1 MTIIGAGGSM
11 GKGGGGSSRTPS
23 TAKDSLDSRQYANV
37 IDLISEGEIQGL
49 VDGHKSIFLNNTALQ
64 NADGTYNFQNVTVYS
79 DSKGTQNQGYIPL
92 GGGVEDTKGVGI
104 TVVKDVPQVRTITDV
119 DVDAV
124 RVTIAIPSLQK
135 INSSNG
141 DTSGTNVELKIAVQ
155 YGGGGYTDQPIG
167 LNGATSDIISGR
179 TADEYRKDYLI
190 QLNRLGVTIKP
201 ITGATNASPI
211 SITCASHGFSTGDTV
226 TVSGVT
232 GNTAAN
238 GIWVITSTGANT
250 FTLNGSSGNG
260 AYISG
265 GQVKIKIYNVDIKV
279 TRVTADSTD
288 SLLTNAF
295 SWLSYTEII
304 DAKLTYPNS
313 ALIGLRVD
321 AEQFSSIPSRSYLIK
336 GIKVRIPS
344 GTTVDSATGR
354 IIYPTNFVWNGTFS
368 AATWTSCPAWI
379 LWDLLTSSRYGF
391 GNHIAAAQ
399 LDKWAFFAAS
409 KYSNA
414 LVDNGFGGQEARFSC
429 NTSIQTAEEAYKL
442 VNDLLSV
449 MRCQAYW
456 STGSLTIAQDA
467 PSDPVYLF
475 NQANVTPEGFS
486 YSGSSLKI
494 RPNVAVVS
502 YLDLNLRD
510 TAFEVVEDA
519 DSIAKYGVVK
529 SEISAFACTSRGQ
542 ANRIGRWL
550 LFSERYEKEVCTFA
564 SSLDAGQQ
572 VRPGQIILISDPI
585 RNNNGLRRAGRVSSA
600 TTTAITV
607 DDSANT
613 DLSVEGGSI
622 LSVILPDGTVEQREV
637 STVVGSVI
645 TLQTALSYTPNANSI
660 WILESPT
667 LQATTWRV
675 LSINESDGIN
685 YGITAISHNES
696 KYANIENGEPLEFR
710 DSTNLNQIPA
720 QPSELAIISVTQL
733 GGETSPEVQ
742 YELNGRIAVKITFG
756 WLGPQGVKNFRVK
769 YRHEDDNF
777 TTVTVQGTT
786 FDILDAKVGNYQIQ
800 VSSVSSSGI
809 LFSEPALAEYTV
821 AGLGAP
827 PSNVQNVSAIAT
839 GEDMIILT
847 WKQAPELDVQVGG
860 RVIIRHDPRALA
872 SAEWNSSNDIVQAV
886 AGSSTQKQVPLLPG
900 TYFLKFED
908 FLGNRSLMATGVEVT
923 LPQPESRIVAK
934 EWAEQSLA
942 TPFSGTKTNCAYDA
956 GETALVL
963 TPNVYVSPDYWETI
977 YCAGDCGAEYQFAD
991 AFDLGDVYD
1000 FRIRRYIV
1008 SYPLVFSTNF
1018 DAVSGSFDAQ
1028 PGFFDGTVADE
1039 INVAMYVR
1047 TTLTDPAG
1055 SPTWGPWTE
1064 FVSGM
1069 IRGRGVQ
1076 VKAIFT
1082 TETELIGVAIDELG
1096 AELELTRRVTTSLNT
1111 QTSSTSAV
1119 TTITFPNAFYKAVT
1133 VGDPYYTLLPSVGV
1147 TALALGNNVRAHIVN
1162 LTRTGF
1168 DVEFLQGSHRQ
1179 AVDFTYNAVGY
1190 GRAF

>member
-23 TAKDSLDSRQYANV
+23 TAPDSLDSRQYANV
-37 IDLISEGEIQGL
+37 IDLISEGEIEGL
-49 VDGHKSIFLNNTALQ
+49 ADGFKSIYLNNTVLQ
-64 NADGTYNFQNVTVYS
+64 NPDGSYNFQDVTIYTRN
-79 DSKGTQNQGYIPL
+79 GTQNQTYIPL
-92 GGGVEDTKGVGI
+92 TSGVEDEKPVGL
-104 TVVKDVPQVRTITDV
+104 TVVKAVPQVRTITDV

-124 RVTIAIPSLQK
+124 RITIAIPSLQQ
-135 INSSNG
+135 INSTNG
-141 DTSGTNVELKIAVQ
+141 DTSGASVQLQIAVQ
-155 YGGGGYTDQPIG
+155 YQGGGYTTKIDD
-167 LNGATSDIISGR
+167 TISGR

-190 QLNRLGVTIKP
+190 ELARPNPSDI
-201 ITGATNASPI
+201 
-211 SITCASHGFSTGDTV
+211 
-226 TVSGVT
+226 
-232 GNTAAN
+232 
-238 GIWVITSTGANT
+238 
-250 FTLNGSSGNG
+250 
-260 AYISG
+260 
-265 GQVKIKIYNVDIKV
+265 VDIKV
-279 TRVTADSTD
+279 TRVTDDSTD

-295 SWLSYTEII
+295 NWSSYTEII
-304 DAKLTYPNS
+304 WAKLTYANS
-313 ALIGLRVD
+313 ALVGLRVD
-321 AEQFSSIPSRSYLIK
+321 AEQFSSIPTRSYLVK

-354 IIYPTNFVWNGTFS
+354 IIYPANFVWNGTFS

-379 LWDLLTSSRYGF
+379 LWDLLTSTRYGF

-414 LVDNGFGGQEARFSC
+414 LVDDGFGGQEARFSC

-449 MRCQAYW
+449 MRCQAFW

-502 YLDLNLRD
+502 YLDLNLQD
-510 TAFEVVEDA
+510 TAFEVVEDTDA
-519 DSIAKYGVVK
+519 IAKYGVVK

-542 ANRIGRWL
+542 ANRIGKWL

-572 VRPGQIILISDPI
+572 VRPGQIILISDPV
-585 RNNNGLRRAGRVSSA
+585 RAGSRRAGRIAAA
-600 TTTAITV
+600 TTTTITV

-613 DLSVEGGSI
+613 DLSLEGGST
-622 LSVILPDGTVEQREV
+622 LSVILPDGSVEQRQI
-637 STVVGSVI
+637 STIDGSLI
-645 TLQTALSYTPNANSI
+645 TLQDALSNAPNANSI
-660 WILESPT
+660 WIIEGPS
-667 LQATTWRV
+667 LQASTWRV
-675 LSINESDGIN
+675 IGVNESDGIN
-685 YGITAISHNES
+685 YGITAIAYNES
-696 KYANIENGEPLEFR
+696 KYAYIEDGVPLEFR
-710 DSTNLNQIPA
+710 DSTNLNKIPA
-720 QPSELAIISVTQL
+720 QPSELSIISTAQV
-733 GGETSPEVQ
+733 GGGVSPEVQ
-742 YELNGRIAVKITFG
+742 YDLNGRIAVKITFG
-756 WLGPQGVKNFRVK
+756 WFAPQGIKKFRVK
-769 YRHEDDNF
+769 YRFEDDNF

-786 FDILDAKVGNYQIQ
+786 FDIFDAKTGNYQIQ
-800 VSSVSSSGI
+800 VSSISSTNI
-809 LFSEPALAEYTV
+809 LFSEPALANYTV

-827 PSNVQNVSAIAT
+827 PSDVQNVSAIAT
-839 GEDMIILT
+839 GEDMLILT
-847 WKQAPELDVQVGG
+847 WQQAAELDVQVGG
-860 RVIIRHDPRALA
+860 RVIIRHDPRALT
-872 SAEWNSSNDIVQAV
+872 SADWNNSNDIVQAV

-908 FLGNRSLMATGVEVT
+908 FLGNRSVIATGVEVV
-923 LPQPESRIVAK
+923 LPEPESRVTAK
-934 EWAEQSLA
+934 EWAEQDLA

-956 GETALVL
+956 GETALLL
-963 TPNVYVSPDYWETI
+963 TPNIYVAPDYWETI
-977 YCAGDCGAEYQFAD
+977 YCAGDCAAEYQFKD
-991 AFDLGDVYD
+991 TFDLGAAYD

-1008 SYPLVFSTNF
+1008 SRPVVFSTLF
-1018 DAVSGSFDAQ
+1018 DAVSGNFDLQ
-1028 PGFFDGTVADE
+1028 PGFFDGTVADQ
-1039 INVAMYVR
+1039 INVTTYVR
-1047 TTLTDPAG
+1047 TTLDNPSG

-1064 FVSGM
+1064 FASGM

-1096 AELELTRRVTTSLNT
+1096 ATLELTRRVTTSLNT
-1111 QTSSTSAV
+1111 LTSSSSAV

-1147 TALALGNNVRAHIVN
+1147 TALALGNNVRASITN
-1162 LTRTGF
+1162 LSSTGF
-1168 DVEFLQGSHRQ
+1168 DVEFLQGSTRQ

>member
-1 MTIIGAGGSM
+1 MTIIGAGGGGGF
-11 GKGGGGSSRTPS
+11 GKGGGGGSSRTPS
-23 TAKDSLDSRQYANV
+23 TAPDSLDSRQYANV
-37 IDLISEGEIQGL
+37 IDLISEGEIEGL
-49 VDGHKSIFLNNTALQ
+49 ADGFKSIYLNNTVLQ
-64 NADGTYNFQNVTVYS
+64 NPDNSYNFQDVTIYTRN
-79 DSKGTQNQGYIPL
+79 GTQNQTYIPL
-92 GGGVEDTKGVGI
+92 TSGVEDEKPVGL
-104 TVVKDVPQVRTITDV
+104 TVVKAVPQVRTITDV

-124 RVTIAIPSLQK
+124 RITIAIPSLQQ
-135 INSSNG
+135 INSTNG
-141 DTSGTNVELKIAVQ
+141 DTSGTSVQLQIAVQ
-155 YGGGGYTDQPIG
+155 YQGGGYTTKIDD
-167 LNGATSDIISGR
+167 TISGR

-190 QLNRLGVTIKP
+190 ELARPNPSDI
-201 ITGATNASPI
+201 I
-211 SITCASHGFSTGDTV
+211 
-226 TVSGVT
+226 
-232 GNTAAN
+232 
-238 GIWVITSTGANT
+238 
-250 FTLNGSSGNG
+250 
-260 AYISG
+260 
-265 GQVKIKIYNVDIKV
+265 DIKV
-279 TRVTADSTD
+279 TRVTDDSTN

-295 SWLSYTEII
+295 SWSSYTEII
-304 DAKLTYPNS
+304 WAKLTYANS
-313 ALIGLRVD
+313 ALVGLRVD
-321 AEQFSSIPSRSYLIK
+321 AEQFSSIPTRSYLVK

-354 IIYPTNFVWNGTFS
+354 IIYPANFIWNGTFS

-379 LWDLLTSSRYGF
+379 LYDLLTASRYGF
-391 GNHIAAAQ
+391 GNHISAAQ

-414 LVDNGFGGQEARFSC
+414 LVDDGFGGQEARFSC

-510 TAFEVVEDA
+510 TAYEVVEDTE
-519 DSIAKYGVVK
+519 SIAKYGVVK

-550 LFSERYEKEVCTFA
+550 LFSERYEKEVCTFS
-564 SSLDAGQQ
+564 SSLEAGQQ
-572 VRPGQIILISDPI
+572 VRPGQIILVSDPV
-585 RNNNGLRRAGRVSSA
+585 RAGSRRAGRISAA

-607 DDSANT
+607 DNSADT
-613 DLSVEGGSI
+613 DLSIEGGSI
-622 LSVILPDGTVEQREV
+622 LSVILPDGSVEQREV
-637 STVVGSVI
+637 SNVVDNVI
-645 TLQTALSYTPNANSI
+645 TLQAALSNTPNANSI
-660 WILESPT
+660 WILESPS

-685 YGITAISHNES
+685 YGITAIAHNES
-696 KYANIENGEPLEFR
+696 KYGYIEDGTPLEFR
-710 DSTNLNQIPA
+710 DTTNLNVIPA
-720 QPSELAIISVTQL
+720 QPSELAVISSAQF
-733 GGETSPEVQ
+733 GGGTSPEVQ

-756 WLGPQGVKNFRVK
+756 WYAPQGIKKFRVK
-769 YRHEDDNF
+769 YRYEDDNF

-786 FDILDAKVGNYQIQ
+786 FDILDAKTGNYQIQ
-800 VSSVSSSGI
+800 VSSVSSSNL
-809 LFSEPALAEYTV
+809 LFSEPALADYTV
-821 AGLGAP
+821 AGLGAA
-827 PSNVQNVSAIAT
+827 PSDVQNVSAIAT
-839 GEDMIILT
+839 GEDMVILT
-847 WKQAPELDVQVGG
+847 WKQATELDVQVGG
-860 RVIIRHDPRALA
+860 RVIIRHDPRGLA
-872 SAEWNSSNDIVQAV
+872 SAEWNSSNDVVQAV

-908 FLGNRSLMATGVEVT
+908 FLGNRSVLATGVEVT
-923 LPQPESRIVAK
+923 LPEPESRIPAK
-934 EWAEQSLA
+934 EWAEQDLA

-956 GETALVL
+956 GETALLL
-963 TPNVYVSPDYWETI
+963 TPDIYVAPDYWETI
-977 YCAGDCGAEYQFAD
+977 YCSGDCGAEYQFKD
-991 AFDLGDVYD
+991 TFDLGDVYD

-1008 SYPLVFSTNF
+1008 SRPVVFSTLFDAISGNF
-1018 DAVSGSFDAQ
+1018 DDQ

-1039 INVAMYVR
+1039 INVVTYVR
-1047 TTLTDPAG
+1047 TTLDDPAG

-1064 FVSGM
+1064 FASGM

-1096 AELELTRRVTTSLNT
+1096 ATLELTRRVTTSLAT
-1111 QTSSTSAV
+1111 LTSSSSAV
-1119 TTITFPNAFYKAVT
+1119 TTVTFANAFYKAVT
-1133 VGDPYYTLLPSVGV
+1133 VGDPYYTLLPS
-1147 TALALGNNVRAHIVN
+1147 LGITPLSIGANTHAEITN

-1168 DVEFLQGSHRQ
+1168 NVEFLQGGSRR
-1179 AVDFTYNAVGY
+1179 VVNFTYNAVGY

>member
-1 MTIIGAGGSM
+1 MTIIGAGGGGGGG
-11 GKGGGGSSRTPS
+11 GKGGGGGGSSRTPS
-23 TAKDSLDSRQYANV
+23 TAPDSLDSRQYANV
-37 IDLISEGEIQGL
+37 IDLISEGEIEGL
-49 VDGHKSIFLNNTALQ
+49 ADGFKSIYLNNTVLQ
-64 NADGTYNFQNVTVYS
+64 NPDGSYNFQDVTIYTRN
-79 DSKGTQNQGYIPL
+79 GTQNQTYIPL
-92 GGGVEDTKGVGI
+92 TSGVEDEKPVGL
-104 TVVKDVPQVRTITDV
+104 TVVKAVPQVRTITDV

-124 RVTIAIPSLQK
+124 RITIAVPSLQQ
-135 INSSNG
+135 INSTNG
-141 DTSGTNVELKIAVQ
+141 DTSGTSVRLQIAVQ
-155 YGGGGYTDQPIG
+155 YQGGGYTTKVDD
-167 LNGATSDIISGR
+167 TISGR

-190 QLNRLGVTIKP
+190 ELARPNPSDI
-201 ITGATNASPI
+201 I
-211 SITCASHGFSTGDTV
+211 
-226 TVSGVT
+226 
-232 GNTAAN
+232 
-238 GIWVITSTGANT
+238 
-250 FTLNGSSGNG
+250 
-260 AYISG
+260 
-265 GQVKIKIYNVDIKV
+265 DIKV
-279 TRVTADSTD
+279 TRITDDSTD

-295 SWLSYTEII
+295 SWSSYTEII
-304 DAKLTYPNS
+304 WAKLTYANS
-313 ALIGLRVD
+313 ALVGLRVD
-321 AEQFSSIPSRSYLIK
+321 AEQFSSIPTRSYLVK
-336 GIKVRIPS
+336 GIKVRIPN

-354 IIYPTNFVWNGTFS
+354 IIYPANFIWDGTFA

-379 LWDLLTSSRYGF
+379 LWDLLTSTRYGF

-414 LVDNGFGGQEARFSC
+414 LVDDGFGGQEARFSC

-449 MRCQAYW
+449 MRCQAFW

-510 TAFEVVEDA
+510 TAYEVVEDS

-542 ANRIGRWL
+542 ANRIGKWL

-572 VRPGQIILISDPI
+572 VRPGQIILISDPV
-585 RNNNGLRRAGRVSSA
+585 RAGSRRAGRIAAA
-600 TTTAITV
+600 TTTEITV
-607 DDSANT
+607 DDSADT
-613 DLSVEGGSI
+613 DLSIEAGSL
-622 LSVILPDGTVEQREV
+622 LSVILPDGSVEQRTV
-637 STVVGSVI
+637 LTVVGNVI
-645 TLQTALSYTPNANSI
+645 TLQTALSAAPNYNSI
-660 WILESPT
+660 WILESPS

-685 YGITAISHNES
+685 YGITAIAHNES
-696 KYANIENGEPLEFR
+696 KYAYIEDGALLEFR
-710 DSTNLNQIPA
+710 DSTNLNEIPA
-720 QPSELAIISVTQL
+720 QPSELAIISTFQL
-733 GGETSPEVQ
+733 GGGTSPEVQ

-756 WLGPQGVKNFRVK
+756 WFAPKGIKKFRVK
-769 YRHEDDNF
+769 YRYESNNF

-786 FDILDAKVGNYQIQ
+786 FDILDAKTGNYQIQ
-800 VSSVSSSGI
+800 VSSISSTGL
-809 LFSEPALAEYTV
+809 LFSEPALAEYNV
-821 AGLGAP
+821 AGLGAA
-827 PSNVQNVSAIAT
+827 PSDVQDLSAIAIS
-839 GEDMIILT
+839 EDMVILT
-847 WKQAPELDVQVGG
+847 WKQAAELDVQVGG
-860 RVIIRHDPRALA
+860 RVIIRHDPRTLA
-872 SAEWNSSNDIVQAV
+872 NADWNGSNDIVQAV

-900 TYFLKFED
+900 TYLLKFED
-908 FLGNRSLMATGVEVT
+908 FLGNRSTIATGVELV
-923 LPQPESRIVAK
+923 LPEPESRIAAK
-934 EWAEQSLA
+934 EWAEQDLT

-963 TPNVYVSPDYWETI
+963 TPDLYVAPGYWETI
-977 YCAGDCGAEYQFAD
+977 YCAGDCGAEYQFKD

-1008 SYPLVFSTNF
+1008 SRPLVFATVFDSISGNF
-1018 DAVSGSFDAQ
+1018 DSQS
-1028 PGFFDGTVADE
+1028 GFFDGTVADQV
-1039 INVAMYVR
+1039 NVATYVR
-1047 TTLTDPAG
+1047 VTPDDPAG

-1082 TETELIGVAIDELG
+1082 TQTELIGVAIDELG
-1096 AELELTRRVTTSLNT
+1096 ATLELTRRVTTSLAT
-1111 QTSSTSAV
+1111 LTSSSSAV

-1133 VGDPYYTLLPSVGV
+1133 VGDPYYTLLPSIGV
-1147 TALALGNNVRAHIVN
+1147 TPLLLANNVRASITN

-1168 DVEFLQGSHRQ
+1168 DVEFLQGSTRQ
-1179 AVDFTYNAVGY
+1179 VVDFTYNAVGY
-1190 GRAF
+1190 ARAF

>member
-1 MTIIGAGGSM
+1 MTIIGAGGM
-11 GKGGGGSSRTPS
+11 GGGKGGGGGSSRTPS
-23 TAKDSLDSRQYANV
+23 TAPDSLDSRQYANV
-37 IDLISEGEIQGL
+37 IDLISEGEIEGL
-49 VDGHKSIFLNNTALQ
+49 ADGFKSIYLNNTVLQ
-64 NADGTYNFQNVTVYS
+64 NPDDSYNFQDVEIYTRN
-79 DSKGTQNQGYIPL
+79 GTQNQTYIPL
-92 GGGVEDTKGVGI
+92 SGGVEDEKPVGI
-104 TVVKDVPQVRTITDV
+104 TVIKAVPQVRTITDV

-124 RVTIAIPSLQK
+124 RVTIAIPSLQQ

-141 DTSGTNVELKIAVQ
+141 DTSGTSVQLQIAVQ
-155 YGGGGYTDQPIG
+155 YQGGGYTTKIDD
-167 LNGATSDIISGR
+167 TISGR

-190 QLNRLGVTIKP
+190 ELARPNPSDI
-201 ITGATNASPI
+201 I
-211 SITCASHGFSTGDTV
+211 
-226 TVSGVT
+226 
-232 GNTAAN
+232 
-238 GIWVITSTGANT
+238 
-250 FTLNGSSGNG
+250 
-260 AYISG
+260 
-265 GQVKIKIYNVDIKV
+265 DIKV
-279 TRVTADSTD
+279 TRVTDDSTN

-295 SWLSYTEII
+295 QWSSYTEII
-304 DAKLTYPNS
+304 DAKLTYANS
-313 ALIGLRVD
+313 ALVGIRVD
-321 AEQFSSIPSRSYLIK
+321 AEQFSSIPTRSYLVK

-344 GTTVDSATGR
+344 GVTVDSATGR
-354 IIYPTNFVWNGTFS
+354 IIYPTNFVWDGTFA

-379 LWDLLTSSRYGF
+379 LWDLLISSRYGF
-391 GNHIAAAQ
+391 GNHIATAQ

-414 LVDNGFGGQEARFSC
+414 LVDDGFGGQEARFSC

-449 MRCQAYW
+449 MRCQAFW

-510 TAFEVVEDA
+510 TAFEVVEDT

-542 ANRIGRWL
+542 ASRIGKWL
-550 LFSERYEKEVCTFA
+550 LYSERYEKEVCTFA

-572 VRPGQIILISDPI
+572 VRPGQIILISDPV
-585 RNNNGLRRAGRVSSA
+585 RAGSRRAGRIAAA
-600 TTTAITV
+600 TTTTITV
-607 DDSANT
+607 DNSADT
-613 DLSVEGGSI
+613 DLSIEGGSI
-622 LSVILPDGTVEQREV
+622 VSVILPDGTVEQREV
-637 STVVGSVI
+637 STVASNVI
-645 TLQTALSYTPNANSI
+645 TLQAALSDTPNANSI
-660 WILESPT
+660 WILESPS

-685 YGITAISHNES
+685 YGITAIAHNES
-696 KYANIENGEPLEFR
+696 KYAYIEDGTPLEFR
-710 DSTNLNQIPA
+710 DTTNLNEIPA
-720 QPSELAIISVTQL
+720 QPSELAIISSVQF
-733 GGETSPEVQ
+733 GGGTSPEVQ

-756 WLGPQGVKNFRVK
+756 WFAPQGIKKFRVK
-769 YRHEDDNF
+769 YRYEDDNF

-786 FDILDAKVGNYQIQ
+786 FDILDAKTGNYQIQ
-800 VSSVSSSGI
+800 VSSISASEI
-809 LFSEPALAEYTV
+809 LFSEPALADYTV
-821 AGLGAP
+821 SGLGAT
-827 PSNVQNVSAIAT
+827 PSNVQNLSAIAT
-839 GEDMIILT
+839 GEDMLILT

-872 SAEWNSSNDIVQAV
+872 SAEWNSSNDVVQAV

-908 FLGNRSLMATGVEVT
+908 FLGNRSVMATGVEVV
-923 LPQPESRIVAK
+923 LPEPESRITAK

-942 TPFSGTKTNCAYDA
+942 TPFSGTKTNCVYDS
-956 GETALVL
+956 GESALLL
-963 TPNVYVSPDYWETI
+963 TPNIYVAPDYWETI
-977 YCAGDCGAEYQFAD
+977 YCAGDCGAEYQFQD
-991 AFDLGDVYD
+991 TFDLGAAYD

-1008 SYPLVFSTNF
+1008 SRPVVFSTLF
-1018 DAVSGSFDAQ
+1018 DAVSGNFDAQ
-1028 PGFFDGTVADE
+1028 SGFFDGTVADQ
-1039 INVAMYVR
+1039 INVATYVR
-1047 TTLTDPAG
+1047 TTLDNPSG

-1064 FVSGM
+1064 FTSGM

-1096 AELELTRRVTTSLNT
+1096 AELELTRRVTTSTTT
-1111 QTSSTSAV
+1111 QTSSSSAV
-1119 TTITFPNAFYKAVT
+1119 TAITFPNAFYKAVT

-1147 TALALGNNVRAHIVN
+1147 TALALGSNVTTHVTN

-1168 DVEFLQGSHRQ
+1168 NVEFLQGGSRQ
-1179 AVDFTYNAVGY
+1179 VVDFTYNAVGY

>member
-1 MTIIGAGGSM
+1 MTIIGAGGGGGF

-23 TAKDSLDSRQYANV
+23 TAPDSLDSRQYANV

-49 VDGHKSIFLNNTALQ
+49 ADGFKSIFLNNTVLQ
-64 NADGTYNFQNVTVYS
+64 NPDGSYNFQDVEIYTRN
-79 DSKGTQNQGYIPL
+79 GTQNQTYIPL
-92 GGGVEDTKGVGI
+92 GGGVEDEKPVGL

-119 DVDAV
+119 DVDSV
-124 RVTIAIPSLQK
+124 RVTIAIPSLQQ
-135 INSSNG
+135 INSTNG
-141 DTSGTNVELKIAVQ
+141 DTSGASVRLQIAVQ
-155 YGGGGYTDQPIG
+155 YQGGGYTTKIDD
-167 LNGATSDIISGR
+167 TISGR

-190 QLNRLGVTIKP
+190 ALVRPNPSDI
-201 ITGATNASPI
+201 
-211 SITCASHGFSTGDTV
+211 
-226 TVSGVT
+226 
-232 GNTAAN
+232 
-238 GIWVITSTGANT
+238 
-250 FTLNGSSGNG
+250 
-260 AYISG
+260 
-265 GQVKIKIYNVDIKV
+265 VDIKV
-279 TRVTADSTD
+279 TRITDDSTD

-295 SWLSYTEII
+295 NWSSYTEII

-313 ALIGLRVD
+313 ALIGIRVD

-354 IIYPTNFVWNGTFS
+354 IIYPTNFVWDGTFL

-379 LWDLLTSSRYGF
+379 LWDLLTSTRYGF

-414 LVDNGFGGQEARFSC
+414 LVDDGFGGQEARFSC

-449 MRCQAYW
+449 MRCQAFW

-510 TAFEVVEDA
+510 TAYEVVEDTDA
-519 DSIAKYGVVK
+519 IAKYGVVK

-550 LFSERYEKEVCTFA
+550 LFSERCEKEVCTFA

-572 VRPGQIILISDPI
+572 VRPGQIILVSDPV
-585 RNNNGLRRAGRVSSA
+585 RAGSRRAGRISAA
-600 TTTAITV
+600 TTTSITV
-607 DDSANT
+607 DNSADT
-613 DLSVEGGSI
+613 DLSIEGGSI
-622 LSVILPDGTVEQREV
+622 LSVILPDGSVEQREV

-645 TLQTALSYTPNANSI
+645 TLQSALTAAPNINSI
-660 WILESPT
+660 WILESPS
-667 LQATTWRV
+667 LQASTWRV
-675 LSINESDGIN
+675 LSINEQDGIN
-685 YGITAISHNES
+685 YGITAIAHNES
-696 KYANIENGEPLEFR
+696 KYAYIEDGAPLEFR
-710 DSTNLNQIPA
+710 DTTNLNVIPA
-720 QPSELAIISVTQL
+720 QPTELSVISTPQP
-733 GGETSPEVQ
+733 GGGISPEVQ

-756 WLGPQGVKNFRVK
+756 WFAPQGIKKFRVK

-786 FDILDAKVGNYQIQ
+786 FDILDAKTGNYQIQ
-800 VSSVSSSGI
+800 VSSISSTNI
-809 LFSEPALAEYTV
+809 LFSEPALASYTV
-821 AGLGAP
+821 AGLGAA
-827 PSNVQNVSAIAT
+827 PSDVRDLSAIAT
-839 GEDMIILT
+839 GEDVVILT
-847 WKQAPELDVQVGG
+847 WRQATELDVRVGG
-860 RVIIRHDPRALA
+860 RVIIRHDPRELA
-872 SAEWNSSNDIVQAV
+872 TAEWNGSNDIVQAV
-886 AGSSTQKQVPLLPG
+886 AGSSTQKQVPLVPG

-908 FLGNRSLMATGVEVT
+908 FLGNRSTNATGIEVV
-923 LPQPESRIVAK
+923 LPEPESRVTVK

-942 TPFSGTKTNCAYDA
+942 TPFSGAKTNCTYDA

-963 TPNVYVSPDYWETI
+963 TPNIYVSPSYWETI
-977 YCAGDCGAEYQFAD
+977 YCEGDCGAEYQVATP
-991 AFDLGDVYD
+991 FDLGDIYD
-1000 FRIRRYIV
+1000 FRIRRNVV
-1008 SYPLVFSTNF
+1008 SRPLVFSSLFDSVTGNF
-1018 DAVSGSFDAQ
+1018 DSQS
-1028 PGFFDGTVADE
+1028 GFFDGTVADQV
-1039 INVAMYVR
+1039 NVAMYVCV
-1047 TTLTDPAG
+1047 TQDDPNPLPPLPP
-1055 SPTWGPWTE
+1055 PTYGPWIE

-1069 IRGRGVQ
+1069 VRGRGIL
-1076 VKAIFT
+1076 VKAVIT
-1082 TETELIGVAIDELG
+1082 TETELIGVAVDELG
-1096 AELELTRRVTTSLNT
+1096 AEVELTRRVTTSLNT
-1111 QTSSTSAV
+1111 LTSSSSAV
-1119 TTITFPNAFYKAVT
+1119 TTITFANAFYKAVT

-1147 TALALGNNVRAHIVN
+1147 TALSIGANTHAEITN

-1168 DVEFLQGSHRQ
+1168 DVEFLQGGSRK
-1179 AVDFTYNAVGY
+1179 VVNFTYNAVGY

>member
-1 MTIIGAGGSM
+1 MTIIGAGGGGGGGF
-11 GKGGGGSSRTPS
+11 GKGGGGGGSSRTPT
-23 TAKDSLDSRQYANV
+23 TAPDSLDSRQYANV
-37 IDLISEGEIQGL
+37 IDLISEGEIEGL
-49 VDGHKSIFLNNTALQ
+49 ADGFKSIYLNNTVLQ
-64 NADGTYNFQNVTVYS
+64 NPDNTYNFQDVEIYTRN
-79 DSKGTQNQGYIPL
+79 GTQNQTYIPL
-92 GGGVEDTKGVGI
+92 TSGVEDEKPVGL
-104 TVVKDVPQVRTITDV
+104 TVVKNVPQVRTITDV

-124 RVTIAIPSLQK
+124 RVTIAIPSLQR
-135 INSSNG
+135 INSTNG
-141 DTSGTNVELKIAVQ
+141 DTSGASVRLQIAVQ
-155 YGGGGYTDQPIG
+155 YQGGGYTTKIDDTI
-167 LNGATSDIISGR
+167 TGR
-179 TADEYRKDYLI
+179 TADEYRKDYLLELARPNPSDI
-190 QLNRLGVTIKP
+190 I
-201 ITGATNASPI
+201 
-211 SITCASHGFSTGDTV
+211 
-226 TVSGVT
+226 
-232 GNTAAN
+232 
-238 GIWVITSTGANT
+238 
-250 FTLNGSSGNG
+250 
-260 AYISG
+260 
-265 GQVKIKIYNVDIKV
+265 DIKV
-279 TRVTADSTD
+279 TRITDDSTD

-295 SWLSYTEII
+295 SWSSYTEII
-304 DAKLTYPNS
+304 WAKLTYANS
-313 ALIGLRVD
+313 ALVGLRVD
-321 AEQFSSIPSRSYLIK
+321 AEQFSSIPTRSYLVK

-354 IIYPTNFVWNGTFS
+354 IIYPANFVWNGTFS

-379 LWDLLTSSRYGF
+379 LWDLLTSTRYGF
-391 GNHIAAAQ
+391 GNHISASQ

-414 LVDNGFGGQEARFSC
+414 LVDDGFGGQEARFSC

-449 MRCQAYW
+449 MRCQAFW

-510 TAFEVVEDA
+510 TAYEVVEDTTA
-519 DSIAKYGVVK
+519 IAKYGVVK

-572 VRPGQIILISDPI
+572 VRPGQIILISDSV
-585 RNNNGLRRAGRVSSA
+585 RAGSRRAGRIAAA

-613 DLSVEGGSI
+613 DLSIEGGSI

-637 STVVGSVI
+637 SNVVGSVI
-645 TLQTALSYTPNANSI
+645 TLQAALTAAPNVNSI
-660 WILESPT
+660 WILESPS
-667 LQATTWRV
+667 LQASTWRV

-685 YGITAISHNES
+685 YGITAIAHNES
-696 KYANIENGEPLEFR
+696 KYAYIEDGAPLEVR
-710 DSTNLNQIPA
+710 DVSNLNVIPA
-720 QPSELAIISVTQL
+720 QPSELAIVSITQL

-756 WLGPQGVKNFRVK
+756 WFAPQGIKKFRVK

-786 FDILDAKVGNYQIQ
+786 FDILDAKTGNYQIQ
-800 VSSVSSSGI
+800 VSSINSGNNL

-821 AGLGAP
+821 AGLGAA
-827 PSNVQNVSAIAT
+827 PSNVQNLSAIAT
-839 GEDMIILT
+839 GEDMVILT

-860 RVIIRHDPRALA
+860 RVIIRHDPRAIG
-872 SAEWNSSNDIVQAV
+872 SADWNSSNDVVQAV

-908 FLGNRSLMATGVEVT
+908 FLGNRSVIATGVEVV
-923 LPQPESRIVAK
+923 LPEPESRVTAK
-934 EWAEQSLA
+934 EWAEQDLA
-942 TPFSGTKTNCAYDA
+942 TPFSGAKTNCTYDV
-956 GETALVL
+956 GEAALLL
-963 TPNVYVSPDYWETI
+963 TPNIYVAPDYWETI

-991 AFDLGDVYD
+991 TFDLGDSYD
-1000 FRIRRYIV
+1000 FRIRRRIV
-1008 SYPLVFSTNF
+1008 SRPVVFSTLF
-1018 DAVSGSFDAQ
+1018 DAVSGSFDSQ
-1028 PGFFDGTVADE
+1028 TGFFDGTVADQ
-1039 INVAMYVR
+1039 INVATYVR
-1047 TTLTDPAG
+1047 VTADNPSG

-1064 FVSGM
+1064 FTSGM

-1111 QTSSTSAV
+1111 LTSSSSAV

-1147 TALALGNNVRAHIVN
+1147 TALAIGANTHAEITN

-1168 DVEFLQGSHRQ
+1168 NVEFLQGGSRKV
-1179 AVDFTYNAVGY
+1179 VDFTYNAVGY

>member
-1 MTIIGAGGSM
+1 MTIIGAGGGGGF
-11 GKGGGGSSRTPS
+11 GKGGGGGGSSRTPS
-23 TAKDSLDSRQYANV
+23 TAPDSLDSRQYANV
-37 IDLISEGEIQGL
+37 IDLISEGEIEGL
-49 VDGHKSIFLNNTALQ
+49 ADGFKSIFLNNTVLQ
-64 NADGTYNFQNVTVYS
+64 NPDGSYNFQDVTIYTRN
-79 DSKGTQNQGYIPL
+79 GTQNQTYIPL
-92 GGGVEDTKGVGI
+92 GGGVEDEKPVGL
-104 TVVKDVPQVRTITDV
+104 TVVKAVPQVRTITDV
-119 DVDAV
+119 DVDSV
-124 RVTIAIPSLQK
+124 RITIAVPSLQQ
-135 INSSNG
+135 INATNG
-141 DTSGTNVELKIAVQ
+141 DTSGTSVQLQIAVQ
-155 YGGGGYTDQPIG
+155 YQGGGYTTKIDD
-167 LNGATSDIISGR
+167 TISGR

-190 QLNRLGVTIKP
+190 
-201 ITGATNASPI
+201 
-211 SITCASHGFSTGDTV
+211 
-226 TVSGVT
+226 
-232 GNTAAN
+232 
-238 GIWVITSTGANT
+238 
-250 FTLNGSSGNG
+250 TLARPNPSD
-260 AYISG
+260 I
-265 GQVKIKIYNVDIKV
+265 VDIKV
-279 TRVTADSTD
+279 TRVTDDSTN

-295 SWLSYTEII
+295 SWSSYTEII
-304 DAKLTYPNS
+304 DAKLTYANS
-313 ALIGLRVD
+313 ALVGIRVD
-321 AEQFSSIPSRSYLIK
+321 AEQFSSIPARSYLVK
-336 GIKVRIPS
+336 GIKVQIPS
-344 GTTVDSATGR
+344 GATVDSATGR
-354 IIYPTNFVWNGTFS
+354 IIYPENFVWNGTFS

-379 LWDLLTSSRYGF
+379 LYDLLTASRYGF
-391 GNHIAAAQ
+391 GNHISAAQ

-409 KYSNA
+409 KYSNG
-414 LVDNGFGGQEARFSC
+414 LVPDGFGGLEARFSC

-449 MRCQAYW
+449 MRCQGFW

-502 YLDLNLRD
+502 YLDIKYDFEEHTLKGLRD
-510 TAFEVVEDA
+510 TAYEVVEDS

-542 ANRIGRWL
+542 ANRIGKWL

-572 VRPGQIILISDPI
+572 VRPGQIILISDPV
-585 RNNNGLRRAGRVSSA
+585 RAGSRRAGRISA
-600 TTTAITV
+600 GDTTQIEVDNTAET
-607 DDSANT
+607 N
-613 DLSVEGGSI
+613 LSIEGGSI
-622 LSVILPDGTVEQREV
+622 LSVVLPDGSVEQREI
-637 STVVGSVI
+637 SSIDGSVI
-645 TLQTALSYTPNANSI
+645 ILQTPLSAAPNFNSI
-660 WILESPT
+660 WILESPS
-667 LQATTWRV
+667 LQASTWRV
-675 LSINESDGIN
+675 LSINEQDGIN
-685 YGITAISHNES
+685 YGITAIAHNES
-696 KYANIENGEPLEFR
+696 KYGYIEDGTPLEFR
-710 DSTNLNQIPA
+710 DTINLNEIPA
-720 QPSELAIISVTQL
+720 QPSELAVISSAQF
-733 GGETSPEVQ
+733 GGGTSPEVQ

-756 WLGPQGVKNFRVK
+756 WFAPQGIKNFRVK
-769 YRHEDDNF
+769 YRYEDDNF

-786 FDILDAKVGNYQIQ
+786 FDILDAKTGNYQIQ
-800 VSSVSSSGI
+800 VSSISSTGI
-809 LFSEPALAEYTV
+809 LFSEPVLANYTV
-821 AGLGAP
+821 AGLGAA
-827 PSNVQNVSAIAT
+827 PSNVQELSAIAT

-908 FLGNRSLMATGVEVT
+908 FLGNRSEMATGVEVT

-942 TPFSGTKTNCAYDA
+942 TPFNGTKTNCAYDA

-977 YCAGDCGAEYQFAD
+977 YCVGDCGAEYQFQD
-991 AFDLGDVYD
+991 TFDLGDVYD

-1018 DAVSGSFDAQ
+1018 DAISGSFDSQ

-1039 INVAMYVR
+1039 INVVMYVR
-1047 TTLTDPAG
+1047 TTLDDPAG

-1076 VKAIFT
+1076 LKAIFT
-1082 TETELIGVAIDELG
+1082 TETELVGVAIDELG
-1096 AELELTRRVTTSLNT
+1096 AELELTRRVTTSLAT
-1111 QTSSTSAV
+1111 QASSSSAV

-1133 VGDPYYTLLPSVGV
+1133 VGDPYYNLLPSVGV
-1147 TALALGNNVRAHIVN
+1147 TALSIGSNTHAEITN

-1168 DVEFLQGSHRQ
+1168 NVEFLQGGSRQ
-1179 AVDFTYNAVGY
+1179 VVNFTYNAVGY

>member
-1 MTIIGAGGSM
+1 MTIIGAGGAM

-23 TAKDSLDSRQYANV
+23 TAPDSLDSRQYANV
-37 IDLISEGEIQGL
+37 IDLISEGEIEGL
-49 VDGHKSIFLNNTALQ
+49 VDGFKSIYLNNTVLQ
-64 NADGTYNFQNVTVYS
+64 NPDDTYNFQDVTIYTRN
-79 DSKGTQNQGYIPL
+79 GTQNQTYIPL
-92 GGGVEDTKGVGI
+92 GGGVEDEKPVGV

-141 DTSGTNVELKIAVQ
+141 DTSGTRVQLKIAVQ
-155 YGGGGYTDQPIG
+155 YQGGGYTNKIDD
-167 LNGATSDIISGR
+167 TISGR

-190 QLNRLGVTIKP
+190 KLKRPNPSDI
-201 ITGATNASPI
+201 
-211 SITCASHGFSTGDTV
+211 
-226 TVSGVT
+226 
-232 GNTAAN
+232 
-238 GIWVITSTGANT
+238 
-250 FTLNGSSGNG
+250 
-260 AYISG
+260 
-265 GQVKIKIYNVDIKV
+265 VDIKV
-279 TRVTADSTD
+279 TRATDDSTD

-295 SWLSYTEII
+295 TWSSYTEIT
-304 DAKLTYPNS
+304 DAKLTYSNS
-313 ALIGLRVD
+313 ALVGIRVD
-321 AEQFSSIPSRSYLIK
+321 AEQFSSIPTRSYLIK
-336 GIKVRIPS
+336 GIKIQIPN

-354 IIYPTNFVWNGTFS
+354 IIYPENFVWNGTFS

-379 LWDLLTSSRYGF
+379 LFDLLTASRYGF
-391 GNHIAAAQ
+391 GNHISATQ

-414 LVDNGFGGQEARFSC
+414 LVDDGFGGQEARFSC

-449 MRCQAYW
+449 MRCQAFW

-475 NQANVTPEGFS
+475 NQTNVTPEGFS

-510 TAFEVVEDA
+510 TAYEVVEDTDA
-519 DSIAKYGVVK
+519 IAKYGVVK

-572 VRPGQIILISDPI
+572 VRPGQIILISDPV
-585 RNNNGLRRAGRVSSA
+585 RAGSRRAGRIAAA

-613 DLSVEGGSI
+613 DLSIEGGSI

-637 STVVGSVI
+637 SNIVGNII
-645 TLQTALSYTPNANSI
+645 TLQAALSTAPNVNSI
-660 WILESPT
+660 WILESPS

-685 YGITAISHNES
+685 YGITAIAHNES
-696 KYANIENGEPLEFR
+696 KYTNIENGEPLQFR
-710 DSTNLNQIPA
+710 DSTNLNVIPA
-720 QPSELAIISVTQL
+720 QPSELAIVSVTQL

-756 WLGPQGVKNFRVK
+756 WFGPQGVKNFRVK

-800 VSSVSSSGI
+800 VSSASSSGI
-809 LFSEPALAEYTV
+809 LFSEPAIADYTV

-839 GEDMIILT
+839 GEDMVILT

-860 RVIIRHDPRALA
+860 RVIIRHDPRAID
-872 SAEWNSSNDIVQAV
+872 SADWNSSNNVVQAV

-908 FLGNRSLMATGVEVT
+908 FLGNRSVIATGVEVV
-923 LPQPESRIVAK
+923 LPEPESRVTAK
-934 EWAEQSLA
+934 KWAEQDLA
-942 TPFSGTKTNCAYDA
+942 TPFSGTKTNCAYNS
-956 GETALVL
+956 GEAALLL
-963 TPNVYVSPDYWETI
+963 TPNIYVAPDYWETI
-977 YCAGDCGAEYQFAD
+977 YCAGDCAAEYQFAD
-991 AFDLGDVYD
+991 TFDLGASYD

-1008 SYPLVFSTNF
+1008 SRPVVFSTLF
-1018 DAVSGSFDAQ
+1018 DAVSGSFDSQ
-1028 PGFFDGTVADE
+1028 TGFFDGTVADQ
-1039 INVAMYVR
+1039 INVTTYVR
-1047 TTLTDPAG
+1047 VTADNPSG

-1064 FVSGM
+1064 FTSGM

-1082 TETELIGVAIDELG
+1082 TETELIGVAIDKLG
-1096 AELELTRRVTTSLNT
+1096 AELELTRRVTTSLT
-1111 QTSSTSAV
+1111 TLTTSGTGPYTV
-1119 TTITFPNAFYKAVT
+1119 TFPNAFYKAVT
-1133 VGDPYYTLLPSVGV
+1133 VGDPYYTLLPSVSVSG
-1147 TALALGNNVRAHIVN
+1147 LAFSANIRTVITGLS
-1162 LTRTGF
+1162 RTGF
-1168 DVEFLQGSHRQ
+1168 SVDFLQGGTSQ
-1179 AVDFTYNAVGY
+1179 ALDFTYNAVGY

>member
-1 MTIIGAGGSM
+1 MTIIGAMGGGGGG
-11 GKGGGGSSRTPS
+11 GKGGAKGGSSRTPV

-37 IDLISEGEIQGL
+37 IDLISEGEIEGL
-49 VDGHKSIFLNNTALQ
+49 ADGLKSIFLNNTALQ
-64 NADGTYNFQNVTVYS
+64 NPNGTYNFQDVQIYTRN
-79 DSKGTQNQGYIPL
+79 GTQSQNYIPL
-92 GGGVEDTKGVGI
+92 TSGVEDEKPVGL
-104 TVVKDVPQVRTITDV
+104 TVVQAVPQVRTITDV

-135 INSSNG
+135 INSTNG
-141 DTSGTNVELKIAVQ
+141 DTLGANVRLQIAVQ
-155 YGGGGYTDQPIG
+155 YQGGGYTLKIDDTI
-167 LNGATSDIISGR
+167 TGR

-190 QLNRLGVTIKP
+190 ELARPNPSDV
-201 ITGATNASPI
+201 
-211 SITCASHGFSTGDTV
+211 
-226 TVSGVT
+226 
-232 GNTAAN
+232 
-238 GIWVITSTGANT
+238 
-250 FTLNGSSGNG
+250 
-260 AYISG
+260 
-265 GQVKIKIYNVDIKV
+265 VDIKV
-279 TRVTADSTD
+279 TRITDDSTD

-295 SWLSYTEII
+295 NWSSYTEII
-304 DAKLTYPNS
+304 WAKLTYANS
-313 ALIGLRVD
+313 ALVGIRVD
-321 AEQFSSIPSRSYLIK
+321 AEQFSSIPARSYLVK
-336 GIKVRIPS
+336 GIKVRIPNGVS
-344 GTTVDSATGR
+344 VDSATGR
-354 IIYPTNFVWNGTFS
+354 IIYPTNFVWDGTFA

-391 GNHIAAAQ
+391 GNHISTAQ
-399 LDKWAFFAAS
+399 LDKWAFFSAS
-409 KYSNA
+409 KYSNG
-414 LVDNGFGGQEARFSC
+414 LVSNGFGGLEARFSC

-449 MRCQAYW
+449 MRCQAFW
-456 STGSLTIAQDA
+456 STGSLTISQDA

-510 TAFEVVEDA
+510 TAFEVVEDT

-542 ANRIGRWL
+542 ANRIGKWL

-564 SSLDAGQQ
+564 SSLEAGQQ
-572 VRPGQIILISDPI
+572 VRPGQIILISDPV
-585 RNNNGLRRAGRVSSA
+585 RAGSRRAGRIAAA
-600 TTTAITV
+600 TTTTVTV
-607 DDSANT
+607 DNSADT
-613 DLSVEGGSI
+613 DLSIETGSL
-622 LSVILPDGTVEQREV
+622 LSVILPDGSVEQRGI
-637 STVVGSVI
+637 STVVDSVI
-645 TLQTALSYTPNANSI
+645 TLQTALSDTPNANSI
-660 WILESPT
+660 WILESPS
-667 LQATTWRV
+667 LQASTWRV
-675 LSINESDGIN
+675 ISISEQDGIN

-696 KYANIENGEPLEFR
+696 KYGYIEDGEPLEFR
-710 DSTNLNQIPA
+710 DTTNLNEIPA
-720 QPSELAIISVTQL
+720 QPSELAIISTFQF
-733 GGETSPEVQ
+733 GGGSSPEVQ

-756 WLGPQGVKNFRVK
+756 WLGPQGIKKFRVK

-777 TTVTVQGTT
+777 TTVMVQGTT
-786 FDILDAKVGNYQIQ
+786 FDILDAKVGSYQIQ
-800 VSSVSSSGI
+800 VSSVSSSEI

-821 AGLGAP
+821 AGLGGA
-827 PSNVQNVSAIAT
+827 PSNVENVSAIAT
-839 GEDMIILT
+839 NEDMVILT

-872 SAEWNSSNDIVQAV
+872 SAEWNSSNDVVQAV

-908 FLGNRSLMATGVEVT
+908 FLGNRSTIATGVEVV
-923 LPQPESRIVAK
+923 LPEPESRVTAK

-942 TPFSGTKTNCAYDA
+942 TPFGGTKTNCAYDA

-963 TPNVYVSPDYWETI
+963 TPNIYVAPDYWETI
-977 YCAGDCGAEYQFAD
+977 YCAGDCGAEYQFQD
-991 AFDLGDVYD
+991 TFDLGAAYD

-1008 SYPLVFSTNF
+1008 SRPLVFSTLF
-1018 DAVSGSFDAQ
+1018 DAVSGNFDAQ
-1028 PGFFDGTVADE
+1028 SGFFDGTVADQ
-1039 INVAMYVR
+1039 INVATYVR
-1047 TTLTDPAG
+1047 VTLDNPSG

-1064 FVSGM
+1064 FTSGM

-1082 TETELIGVAIDELG
+1082 TETEVIGVAIDELG

-1111 QTSSTSAV
+1111 LTSSSSAV
-1119 TTITFPNAFYKAVT
+1119 TSITFPNAFYKAVT

-1147 TALALGNNVRAHIVN
+1147 TALAIGANTHAEITN

-1168 DVEFLQGSHRQ
+1168 NVEFLQGGSRQ
-1179 AVDFTYNAVGY
+1179 VVDFTYNAVGY

>member
-1 MTIIGAGGSM
+1 MTIIGAGGAM
-11 GKGGGGSSRTPS
+11 GGGKGGGGGSSRTPS
-23 TAKDSLDSRQYANV
+23 TAPDSLDSRQYANV
-37 IDLISEGEIQGL
+37 IDLISEGEIEGL
-49 VDGHKSIFLNNTALQ
+49 VDGFKSIYLNNTVLQ
-64 NADGTYNFQNVTVYS
+64 NPDGSYNFQDVTIYTRN
-79 DSKGTQNQGYIPL
+79 GTQNQTYIPL
-92 GGGVEDTKGVGI
+92 TSGVEDEKPVGL
-104 TVVKDVPQVRTITDV
+104 TVVKAVPQVRTITDV

-124 RVTIAIPSLQK
+124 RITIAIPSLQQ
-135 INSSNG
+135 INSTNG
-141 DTSGTNVELKIAVQ
+141 DTSGTSVRLQIAVQ
-155 YGGGGYTDQPIG
+155 YQGGGYTTKIDD
-167 LNGATSDIISGR
+167 TISGR

-190 QLNRLGVTIKP
+190 ELARPNPSDI
-201 ITGATNASPI
+201 I
-211 SITCASHGFSTGDTV
+211 
-226 TVSGVT
+226 
-232 GNTAAN
+232 
-238 GIWVITSTGANT
+238 
-250 FTLNGSSGNG
+250 
-260 AYISG
+260 
-265 GQVKIKIYNVDIKV
+265 DIKV
-279 TRVTADSTD
+279 TRVTDDSTN

-295 SWLSYTEII
+295 SWSSYTEII
-304 DAKLTYPNS
+304 WAKLTYANS
-313 ALIGLRVD
+313 ALVGLRVD
-321 AEQFSSIPSRSYLIK
+321 AEQFSSIPTRSYLVK

-344 GTTVDSATGR
+344 GTTVDSTTGR
-354 IIYPTNFVWNGTFS
+354 IIYPANFIWNGTFS

-391 GNHIAAAQ
+391 GNHISAAQ

-414 LVDNGFGGQEARFSC
+414 LVDDGFGGQEARFSC

-449 MRCQAYW
+449 MRCQAFW

-510 TAFEVVEDA
+510 TAYEVVEDT

-572 VRPGQIILISDPI
+572 VRPGQIILISDPV
-585 RNNNGLRRAGRVSSA
+585 RAGSRRAGRISAA

-607 DDSANT
+607 DDSAST
-613 DLSVEGGSI
+613 DLSIEGGSI
-622 LSVILPDGTVEQREV
+622 LSVILPDGSVEQREV
-637 STVVGSVI
+637 SNVVDNVI
-645 TLQTALSYTPNANSI
+645 TLQAALSDTPNANSI
-660 WILESPT
+660 WILESPS

-685 YGITAISHNES
+685 YGITAIAHNES
-696 KYANIENGEPLEFR
+696 KYGYIEDGTPLEFR
-710 DSTNLNQIPA
+710 DTTNLNVIPA
-720 QPSELAIISVTQL
+720 QPSELAVISTPLL
-733 GGETSPEVQ
+733 GGGSSPEVQ

-756 WLGPQGVKNFRVK
+756 WFAPQGIKKFRVK

-786 FDILDAKVGNYQIQ
+786 FDILDAKTGNYQIQ
-800 VSSVSSSGI
+800 VSSISSTNI
-809 LFSEPALAEYTV
+809 LFSEPALANYTV
-821 AGLGAP
+821 AGLGAAP
-827 PSNVQNVSAIAT
+827 ADVQNVSAIAT

-847 WKQAPELDVQVGG
+847 WKQASELDVQVGG
-860 RVIIRHDPRALA
+860 RVVIRHDPRALA

-908 FLGNRSLMATGVEVT
+908 FLGNRSINATGVEVT

-942 TPFSGTKTNCAYDA
+942 TPFSGTKTNCAYD
-956 GETALVL
+956 GTETALVL
-963 TPNVYVSPDYWETI
+963 TPDVYVSPNYWETI
-977 YCAGDCGAEYQFAD
+977 YCAGDCGAEYQFAN

-1008 SYPLVFSTNF
+1008 SYPLVFSTLF

-1047 TTLTDPAG
+1047 TTLSDPAG

-1069 IRGRGVQ
+1069 VRGRGVQ
-1076 VKAIFT
+1076 LKAIFT
-1082 TETELIGVAIDELG
+1082 TETELVGVAIDELG
-1096 AELELTRRVTTSLNT
+1096 AELELTRRVTTSLAT
-1111 QTSSTSAV
+1111 LTSSSSAV
-1119 TTITFPNAFYKAVT
+1119 TTVTFANAFYKAVT
-1133 VGDPYYTLLPSVGV
+1133 VGDPYYTLLPSVGI
-1147 TALALGNNVRAHIVN
+1147 TPLSIGANTHAEITN

-1168 DVEFLQGSHRQ
+1168 NVEFLQGNSRQ
-1179 AVDFTYNAVGY
+1179 VVNFTYNAVGY

>member
-1 MTIIGAGGSM
+1 MTIIGAGGGGGF

-23 TAKDSLDSRQYANV
+23 TAPDSLDSRQYANV

-49 VDGHKSIFLNNTALQ
+49 ADGFKSIFLNNTVLQ
-64 NADGTYNFQNVTVYS
+64 NPDGSYNFQDVEIYTRN
-79 DSKGTQNQGYIPL
+79 GTQNQTYIPL
-92 GGGVEDTKGVGI
+92 GGGVEDEKPVGL

-119 DVDAV
+119 DVDSV
-124 RVTIAIPSLQK
+124 RVTIAIPSLQQ
-135 INSSNG
+135 INSTNG
-141 DTSGTNVELKIAVQ
+141 DTSGASVRLQIAVQ
-155 YGGGGYTDQPIG
+155 YQGGGYTTKIDD
-167 LNGATSDIISGR
+167 TISGR

-190 QLNRLGVTIKP
+190 ALVRPNPSDI
-201 ITGATNASPI
+201 
-211 SITCASHGFSTGDTV
+211 
-226 TVSGVT
+226 
-232 GNTAAN
+232 
-238 GIWVITSTGANT
+238 
-250 FTLNGSSGNG
+250 
-260 AYISG
+260 
-265 GQVKIKIYNVDIKV
+265 VDIKV
-279 TRVTADSTD
+279 TRITDDSTD

-295 SWLSYTEII
+295 NWNSYTEII

-313 ALIGLRVD
+313 ALVGLRVD
-321 AEQFSSIPSRSYLIK
+321 AEQFNSIPARSYLIK

-354 IIYPTNFVWNGTFS
+354 IIYPANFIWDGTFA

-379 LWDLLTSSRYGF
+379 LYDLLTASRYGF

-414 LVDNGFGGQEARFSC
+414 LVDDGFGGQEARFSC

-449 MRCQAYW
+449 MRCQAFW

-502 YLDLNLRD
+502 YLDVRYDPVEQTVKGIRD
-510 TAFEVVEDA
+510 TAYEVVEDTDA
-519 DSIAKYGVVK
+519 IAKYGVVK

-572 VRPGQIILISDPI
+572 VRPGQIILISDPV
-585 RNNNGLRRAGRVSSA
+585 RAGSRRAGRISAA

-607 DDSANT
+607 DDSAST
-613 DLSVEGGSI
+613 DLSIEGGSI
-622 LSVILPDGTVEQREV
+622 LSVILPDGSVEQREV

-645 TLQTALSYTPNANSI
+645 TLQAALTAAPNVNSI
-660 WILESPT
+660 WILESPS
-667 LQATTWRV
+667 LQASTWRV
-675 LSINESDGIN
+675 LSINEQDGIN
-685 YGITAISHNES
+685 YGITAIAHNES
-696 KYANIENGEPLEFR
+696 KYAYIEDGAPLEFR
-710 DSTNLNQIPA
+710 DTTNLNVIPA
-720 QPSELAIISVTQL
+720 QPTELAVISTPQP
-733 GGETSPEVQ
+733 GGGISPEVQ

-756 WLGPQGVKNFRVK
+756 WFAPQGIKKFRVK

-786 FDILDAKVGNYQIQ
+786 FDILDAKTGNYQIQ
-800 VSSVSSSGI
+800 VSSISSTNI
-809 LFSEPALAEYTV
+809 LFSEPALASYTV
-821 AGLGAP
+821 AGLGAA
-827 PSNVQNVSAIAT
+827 PSDVQDLSAIAT
-839 GEDMIILT
+839 NEDMVILS
-847 WKQAPELDVQVGG
+847 WRQAPELDVQVGG

-872 SAEWNSSNDIVQAV
+872 SADWNSSNDVINAV
-886 AGSSTQKQVPLLPG
+886 AGSSTQKQAPLLPG

-908 FLGNRSLMATGVEVT
+908 FLGNRSVVATGIEVV
-923 LPQPESRIVAK
+923 LPEPESRVTAK
-934 EWAEQSLA
+934 EWAEQDLA
-942 TPFSGTKTNCAYDA
+942 TPFSGTKTNCVYDS
-956 GETALVL
+956 GEAALLL
-963 TPNVYVSPDYWETI
+963 TPNIYVAPDYWETI
-977 YCAGDCGAEYQFAD
+977 YCAGDCGAEYQFQD
-991 AFDLGDVYD
+991 TFDLGDVYD
-1000 FRIRRYIV
+1000 FRIRRRIV
-1008 SYPLVFSTNF
+1008 SRPVVFATLF
-1018 DAVSGSFDAQ
+1018 DVVSGDFDTQ
-1028 PGFFDGTVADE
+1028 SGFFDGTVADQ
-1039 INVAMYVR
+1039 INVTMYVR
-1047 TTLTDPAG
+1047 VTSDDPAG
-1055 SPTWGPWTE
+1055 SPTYGQWTE
-1064 FVSGM
+1064 FTSGM

-1096 AELELTRRVTTSLNT
+1096 ATLELTRRVTTSLAT
-1111 QTSSTSAV
+1111 QTSSSSAA
-1119 TTITFPNAFYKAVT
+1119 TTITFANAFYKAVT

-1147 TALALGNNVRAHIVN
+1147 TALSIGANTHAEITN

-1168 DVEFLQGSHRQ
+1168 NVEFLQGGSRKV
-1179 AVDFTYNAVGY
+1179 VDFTYNAVGY

>member
-1 MTIIGAGGSM
+1 MTIIGAGGGGG
-11 GKGGGGSSRTPS
+11 GKGGRGGSSRTPS
-23 TAKDSLDSRQYANV
+23 TAPDSLDSRQYANV
-37 IDLISEGEIQGL
+37 IDLISEGEIEGL
-49 VDGHKSIFLNNTALQ
+49 ADGFKSIFLNNTVLQ
-64 NADGTYNFQNVTVYS
+64 NPDGSYNFQDVTIYTRN
-79 DSKGTQNQGYIPL
+79 GTQNQGYIPL
-92 GGGVEDTKGVGI
+92 TSGVEDEKPVGL
-104 TVVKDVPQVRTITDV
+104 TVVKLVPQVRTITDV

-124 RVTIAIPSLQK
+124 RVTIAIPSLQR
-135 INSSNG
+135 INSTNG
-141 DTSGTNVELKIAVQ
+141 DTSGASVQLQIAVQ
-155 YGGGGYTDQPIG
+155 YQGGGYTTKIDD
-167 LNGATSDIISGR
+167 TISGR

-190 QLNRLGVTIKP
+190 ELVRPNPSDI
-201 ITGATNASPI
+201 I
-211 SITCASHGFSTGDTV
+211 
-226 TVSGVT
+226 
-232 GNTAAN
+232 
-238 GIWVITSTGANT
+238 
-250 FTLNGSSGNG
+250 
-260 AYISG
+260 
-265 GQVKIKIYNVDIKV
+265 DIKV
-279 TRVTADSTD
+279 TRITEDSTD

-295 SWLSYTEII
+295 NWSSYTEITW
-304 DAKLTYPNS
+304 AKLTYANS
-313 ALIGLRVD
+313 ALVGLRVD
-321 AEQFSSIPSRSYLIK
+321 AEQFSSIPTRSYLVK

-344 GTTVDSATGR
+344 GAAVDTATGR
-354 IIYPTNFVWNGTFS
+354 IIYPTDFIWNGTF
-368 AATWTSCPAWI
+368 AAAAWTSCPAWI
-379 LWDLLTSSRYGF
+379 LWDLLTSTRYGF

-409 KYSNA
+409 KYANT
-414 LVDNGFGGQEARFSC
+414 LVDDGFGGQEARFSC

-449 MRCQAYW
+449 MRCQAFW
-456 STGSLTIAQDA
+456 SIGSLTIAQDA

-502 YLDLNLRD
+502 YLDLDLRD
-510 TAFEVVEDA
+510 TAFEVVEDTDA
-519 DSIAKYGVVK
+519 IAKYGVVK

-572 VRPGQIILISDPI
+572 VRPGQIILISDPV
-585 RNNNGLRRAGRVSSA
+585 RAGSRRAGRISAA

-607 DDSANT
+607 DDSVST
-613 DLSVEGGSI
+613 DLSIEGGSI
-622 LSVILPDGTVEQREV
+622 LSVILPDGSVEQREV

-645 TLQTALSYTPNANSI
+645 TLQTALTAAPNVNSI
-660 WILESPT
+660 WILESPS
-667 LQATTWRV
+667 LQASTWRV
-675 LSINESDGIN
+675 LSINEQDGIN
-685 YGITAISHNES
+685 YGITAIAHNES
-696 KYANIENGEPLEFR
+696 KYAYIEDGAPLEFR
-710 DSTNLNQIPA
+710 DTTNLNVIPA
-720 QPSELAIISVTQL
+720 QPTELAVISTPQP
-733 GGETSPEVQ
+733 GGGNSPEVQ

-756 WLGPQGVKNFRVK
+756 WFAPQGIKKFRVK

-786 FDILDAKVGNYQIQ
+786 FDILDAKTGNYQIQ
-800 VSSVSSSGI
+800 VSSISSTNI
-809 LFSEPALAEYTV
+809 LFSEPALASYTV
-821 AGLGAP
+821 GGLGAA
-827 PSNVQNVSAIAT
+827 PSDVQNVSAIPT
-839 GEDMIILT
+839 GEDMVILT
-847 WKQAPELDVQVGG
+847 WQQAKELDVQVGG

-908 FLGNRSLMATGVEVT
+908 FLGNRSTNATGVEVT

-942 TPFSGTKTNCAYDA
+942 TPFSGTKTNCTYS
-956 GETALVL
+956 GSETALVL
-963 TPNVYVSPDYWETI
+963 TPDIYVSPGYWETI
-977 YCAGDCGAEYQFAD
+977 YCAGDCGAEYQFKD
-991 AFDLGDVYD
+991 TFDLGDVYD

-1008 SYPLVFSTNF
+1008 SYPLIFSSLF
-1018 DAVSGSFDAQ
+1018 DSVSGSFDSQ

-1039 INVAMYVR
+1039 INVTMYVR
-1047 TTLTDPAG
+1047 TTLDDPAG

-1064 FVSGM
+1064 FASGM

-1096 AELELTRRVTTSLNT
+1096 ATLELTRRVTTSLAT
-1111 QTSSTSAV
+1111 LTSSSSAV
-1119 TTITFPNAFYKAVT
+1119 TTVTFANAFYKAVT
-1133 VGDPYYTLLPSVGV
+1133 VGDPYYTLLPSLGI
-1147 TALALGNNVRAHIVN
+1147 TALSIGANTHAEITN

-1168 DVEFLQGSHRQ
+1168 NVEFLQGGSRQ
-1179 AVDFTYNAVGY
+1179 VVNFTYNAVGY